1 MDGPASVAR
10 GNGMSKES
18 DGFLSR
24 VSERAKSTRLGN
36 ITAARS
42 VADAVRTSLGPRGM
56 DKMVQTETGDV
67 LVTNDGATILEKMN
81 VQHPAAKTLVQLS
94 KAQDIEAG
102 DGTTSVVVICG
113 ALLEA
118 SLELLEIGIHPTI
131 ISECFQIGLDKSLG
145 VLESMSTPVDLEN
158 REELV
163 RAASTSLNSK
173 VVAQHASLLAPL
185 SVDAVLSIA
194 GDERQG
200 ADLRNIRV
208 VKKLAGTVD
217 ETELIPGLLLNQTAE
232 SGASGPTRIE
242 KAKIALIQFQLS
254 PPKTD
259 MENSVVVQDYAA
271 MDRILKE
278 ERTYILQLV
287 KKIKATG
294 ANVLLIQKSILRD
307 AVTDLSLH
315 FLAKVKIMAV
325 TDIERDEIEF
335 ISKTLDC
342 VPIASP
348 EALSADK
355 LGKAELVEEVSF
367 GSEKVVKVTGIST
380 TPDKPKTVSV
390 LLRGSSQMVLDEA
403 ERSIHDAMCVVR
415 CLVKKRAMIPGG
427 AAPEMEVSVQLAKLA
442 KQLPGHQGFCVG
454 KYAKALEVIPYTL
467 AENAGLNPIE
477 IVTELRKLH
486 AEGLQT
492 YGINVKKGTVTD
504 IGEEQV
510 VMPLLVFTSAL
521 SLATE
526 AVRMILKI
534 DDIVMTR

>member
-1 MDGPASVAR
+1 MDGPASVAA
-10 GNGMSKES
+10 GNGMSKEG

-24 VSERAKSTRLGN
+24 VSERAKATRLGN

-131 ISECFQIGLDKSLG
+131 ISECFQIGLDKSMG
-145 VLESMSTPVDLEN
+145 VLESMSSPVDLEN

-200 ADLRNIRV
+200 ADLRNIRI

-217 ETELIPGLLLNQTAE
+217 ETELIPGLLLNQSAE

-287 KKIKATG
+287 KKIKC
-294 ANVLLIQKSILRD
+294 R
-307 AVTDLSLH
+307 
-315 FLAKVKIMAV
+315 
-325 TDIERDEIEF
+325 
-335 ISKTLDC
+335 
-342 VPIASP
+342 
-348 EALSADK
+348 
-355 LGKAELVEEVSF
+355 
-367 GSEKVVKVTGIST
+367 
-380 TPDKPKTVSV
+380 
-390 LLRGSSQMVLDEA
+390 
-403 ERSIHDAMCVVR
+403 
-415 CLVKKRAMIPGG
+415 
-427 AAPEMEVSVQLAKLA
+427 
-442 KQLPGHQGFCVG
+442 
-454 KYAKALEVIPYTL
+454 
-467 AENAGLNPIE
+467 
-477 IVTELRKLH
+477 
-486 AEGLQT
+486 
-492 YGINVKKGTVTD
+492 
-504 IGEEQV
+504 
-510 VMPLLVFTSAL
+510 
-521 SLATE
+521 
-526 AVRMILKI
+526 
-534 DDIVMTR
+534 